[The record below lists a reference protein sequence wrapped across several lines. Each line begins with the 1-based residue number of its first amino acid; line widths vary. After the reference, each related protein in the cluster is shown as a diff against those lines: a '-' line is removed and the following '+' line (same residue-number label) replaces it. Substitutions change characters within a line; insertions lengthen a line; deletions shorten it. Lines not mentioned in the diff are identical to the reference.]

1 MTFKDMIKSSV
12 YENLGGGTS
21 LSAGAVIMVLVIAAL
36 IGVYIFCVYKLSAKT
51 AFYSRDLNI
60 TLAGM
65 PIIVSAIMV
74 AMQSNLIVSLGMV
87 GALSIVRFRN
97 AVKNPLDLLYLFWSL
112 SAGIICGVGLKVLA
126 AVLCVVMTVLL
137 LLLQLVPNSKA
148 SSLLVIRSRSDEVDW
163 AAVKKLICSYSKN
176 VKEKS
181 RSFQSG
187 ETEVIYELT
196 AVGKEE
202 LLKELQKDEKFSQ
215 INFLSFDG
223 EYRI

>member
-126 AVLCVVMTVLL
+126 AVLCVVMTALL